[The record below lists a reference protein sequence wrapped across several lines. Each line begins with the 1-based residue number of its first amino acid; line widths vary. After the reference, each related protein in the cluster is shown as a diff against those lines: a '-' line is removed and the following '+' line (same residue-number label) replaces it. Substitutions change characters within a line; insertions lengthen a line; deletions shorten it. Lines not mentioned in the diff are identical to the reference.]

1 MNDNKLRKKEIASR
15 CSFEIV
21 ENNVFYKKSLN
32 NEEKKELLDIFNK
45 NIKKTTFLGIIL
57 PCNVFLLI
65 FLVTIL
71 FMLCNQKKGN
81 FGNEVFNIYM
91 FLFFISI
98 ILGVLGIVLF
108 YKWKIKKE
116 KCYLTISYKAYQY
129 KYISNNDYKK
139 ICQFLSE
146 RI

>member
-21 ENNVFYKKSLN
+21 KNKVFYKKSLN
-32 NEEKKELLDIFNK
+32 NEEKKELLEIFNR
-45 NIKKTTFLGIIL
+45 NVKKTTFLGIIL
-57 PCNVFLLI
+57 PCDAFLLI

-71 FMLCNQKKGN
+71 FILCNQKKGN
-81 FGNEVFNIYM
+81 FGDEVFNIYM

-98 ILGVLGIVLF
+98 IFGVLGIILF